1 MVDGTGATVTVW
13 GSRGD
18 LPCAGPEF
26 VRFGGNT
33 ACLTVEQGER
43 LFVFGAGTGLRVLGN
58 ALLAAG
64 RLLDIDIFLTHSHLD
79 QIQGIPFFKPFYNP
93 KNRFRIWA
101 GHLGGRGGLRGAI
114 GGMMQAPLFPIPPSF
129 FTAQIDYRDF
139 TPGTRLDLADG
150 FSLSSAAMDRVD
162 GATGYRLDLP
172 DGHAIAVLPLATGMD
187 DPALVTLCRDVDML
201 IADNPADAGLP
212 ALQTLAGAARARRLV
227 LTCHA
232 PDQDDGALTRLAHRA
247 EGGTPPLH
255 LAREGE
261 RLSL

>member
-1 MVDGTGATVTVW
+1 MGATVTVW
-13 GSRGD
+13 GARGD

-33 ACLTVEQGER
+33 ACLTVELGER
-43 LFVFGAGTGLRVLGN
+43 LFVFGAGTGFRVLGN
-58 ALLAAG
+58 TLLAAG

-93 KNRFRIWA
+93 KNHFRLWA
-101 GHLGGRGGLRGAI
+101 GHLAARNGLHAAI
-114 GGMMQAPLFPIPPSF
+114 SGMMQAPLFPIPPTF
-129 FTAQIDYRDF
+129 FTAAIDYRDF
-139 TPGTRLDLADG
+139 TPGTRMDLGDG
-150 FSLSSAAMDRVD
+150 FFLSSCAMDRVD

-172 DGHAIAVLPLATGMD
+172 DGRAVALLPLADGLD

-212 ALQTLAGAARARRLV
+212 ALLTLARAARAKRLV
-227 LTCHA
+227 LAGHA
-232 PDQDDGALTRLAHRA
+232 PDQDDDALTRLAHRT
-247 EGGTPPLH
+247 EDCTPQLH

-261 RLSL
+261 RISL

>member
-1 MVDGTGATVTVW
+1 MVDRTGATVTVW

-18 LPCAGPEF
+18 LPCAGPEY

-33 ACLTVEQGER
+33 ACLSVESGAR

-58 ALLAAG
+58 ALVAAG
-64 RLLDIDIFLTHSHLD
+64 DLLDIDIFLTHSHLD
-79 QIQGIPFFKPFYNP
+79 QIQGIPFFKPLYNP
-93 KNRFRIWA
+93 KNRVRLWA
-101 GHLGGRGGLRGAI
+101 GHLGRRGGLHGAI
-114 GGMMQAPLFPIPPSF
+114 AGMMRAPLFPIPPSF
-129 FTAQIDYRDF
+129 FTAAVDYQDF
-139 TPGTRLDLADG
+139 TPGTRLDLQDG
-150 FSLSSAAMDRVD
+150 FYLSSCAMDRVD

-172 DGHAIAVLPLATGMD
+172 DGHAIAVLPLAKGWD
-187 DPALVTLCRDVDML
+187 DAALVTLCRDVDML

-212 ALQTLAGAARARRLV
+212 ALHALAAAARVGRLV